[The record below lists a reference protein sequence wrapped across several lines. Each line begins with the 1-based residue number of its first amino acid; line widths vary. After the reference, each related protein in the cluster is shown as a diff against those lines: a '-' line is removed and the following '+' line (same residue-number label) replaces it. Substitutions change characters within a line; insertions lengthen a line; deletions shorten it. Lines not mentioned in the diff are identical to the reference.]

1 MAGNG
6 TAKGGYTAPVKL
18 SEELADIVGGDE
30 MPRHEVI
37 QVPDFIL
44 LIHVLGWHGGNG
56 WPDYSFTSVL
66 SAVDVK

>member
-1 MAGNG
+1 MSGNG

-44 LIHVLGWHGGNG
+44 LIMFWDGMVAMAGPIIVLLQ
-56 WPDYSFTSVL
+56 F
-66 SAVDVK
+66 